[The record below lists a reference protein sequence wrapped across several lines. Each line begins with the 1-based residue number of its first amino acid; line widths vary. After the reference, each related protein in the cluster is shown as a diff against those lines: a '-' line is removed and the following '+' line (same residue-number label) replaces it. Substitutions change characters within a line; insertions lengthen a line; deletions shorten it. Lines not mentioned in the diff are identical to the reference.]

1 MVFVYA
7 EEETMANKECYTELS
22 RAEDYESLLF
32 ERKMDFET
40 KNSTIEEA
48 NIPNLYEQLNSEYK
62 KYVMC
67 LIDDLCDGNDN
78 IGYNVKQV
86 VDTFRQ
92 YQVSQNSVAVVIS
105 ESLPSFS
112 GTEIDIV
119 KRLGK
124 IKGQSTITTNTKTTN
139 TKKSGKTTKN
149 ILKAFCENYLIS
161 MELLQK
167 GHGKIFVLN
176 RKYKDNIQDVAEECP
191 KLKEG
196 TTLLNVLKSCE
207 KVMKQ
212 KNIITGANESLLIE
226 KYAVMTK
233 NGQYL
238 GLNKEQKK
246 AVNHLIENLHS
257 YQQKNSEF
265 FYH

>member
-1 MVFVYA
+1 MVLVHA
-7 EEETMANKECYTELS
+7 EEETMENKECYTELS
-22 RAEDYESLLF
+22 KDEDYKNLLL

-48 NIPNLYEQLNSEYK
+48 NLSNLYEQLNSEYK

-67 LIDDLCDGNDN
+67 LVDDLCCGDDN

-86 VDTFRQ
+86 VETFRQ
-92 YQVSQNSVAVVIS
+92 YQVSQHNVAVVIS
-105 ESLPSFS
+105 KNLPSFS
-112 GTEIDIV
+112 GTDIEIV

-124 IKGQSTITTNTKTTN
+124 IKKQKTITTNTGT
-139 TKKSGKTTKN
+139 SGKVTKD

-176 RKYKDNIQDVAEECP
+176 PKYKDNIQDVAKECP

-212 KNIITGANESLLIE
+212 KNIITGADESLLIE

-246 AVNHLIENLHS
+246 AVNHLIENLYS

>member
-1 MVFVYA
+1 MVFVHA
-7 EEETMANKECYTELS
+7 EEETMENKECYTELS
-22 RAEDYESLLF
+22 KDEDYKSLLL

-48 NIPNLYEQLNSEYK
+48 NISNLYEQLNSEYK

-67 LIDDLCDGNDN
+67 LIDDLCCGDDN

-92 YQVSQNSVAVVIS
+92 YQVSQHDVAVVIS
-105 ESLPSFS
+105 ENLPSLS
-112 GTEIDIV
+112 GTDIEIV

-124 IKGQSTITTNTKTTN
+124 IKKQKTITTNTGT
-139 TKKSGKTTKN
+139 SGKVTKN

-176 RKYKDNIQDVAEECP
+176 RKYKDKIKDVGKECP

-212 KNIITGANESLLIE
+212 KNIITGANESLIIE
-226 KYAVMTK
+226 KYAVMKK

-238 GLNKEQKK
+238 GLNQEQKN
-246 AVNHLIENLHS
+246 AVNHLIENLYN
-257 YQQKNSEF
+257 YQKKQ
-265 FYH
+265 

>member
-1 MVFVYA
+1 M
-7 EEETMANKECYTELS
+7 ENKECYTELS
-22 RAEDYESLLF
+22 KDENYKSLLL

-48 NIPNLYEQLNSEYK
+48 NISNLYEQLNSEYK

-105 ESLPSFS
+105 ENQKNQSYIS
-112 GTEIDIV
+112 GTEKQISN
-119 KRLGK
+119 RLDR
-124 IKGQSTITTNTKTTN
+124 IKNQKTISTDTITED
-139 TKKSGKTTKN
+139 

-238 GLNKEQKK
+238 GLKQKSK
-246 AVNHLIENLHS
+246 TAVNNLIKNL
-257 YQQKNSEF
+257 YNFQQKNAWKDIVISRSSDREEDI
-265 FYH
+265 